1 MNGIVVIDKPAGLT
15 SHDVVSK
22 VKKILGTRKAG
33 HTGTLDPMATG
44 VLPVCLDEATKL
56 AQFLTAENKT
66 YRATMLLGIET
77 NTQDIEGDVIKKSD
91 RTVSEEEIRMT
102 LGRFVGKIKQVPPAF
117 SALKHKGRPLYQYA
131 REGTFPD
138 VAARD
143 VEIYRLEVLD
153 ISYPYVTFETDCS
166 KGTYVRTICSDAG
179 KEMGCGACLSGLRRL
194 RSGFF
199 TEAMAVT
206 LQDDLS
212 EGKKKEL
219 LTKMLTMAESLPEFT
234 EIKVSEAMAEKL
246 KNGFQPDVDMMR
258 PNVLPFLAVGDMVK
272 FVNHRGDLVAVA
284 EMLLPQSAMAGQ
296 DGKSQAARML
306 RVFNDISQ

>member
-1 MNGIVVIDKPAGLT
+1 
-15 SHDVVSK
+15 
-22 VKKILGTRKAG
+22 
-33 HTGTLDPMATG
+33 
-44 VLPVCLDEATKL
+44 
-56 AQFLTAENKT
+56 
-66 YRATMLLGIET
+66 
-77 NTQDIEGDVIKKSD
+77 
-91 RTVSEEEIRMT
+91 MT

-166 KGTYVRTICSDAG
+166 KGTYIRTICSDAG

-296 DGKSQAARML
+296 DGKSQAARIL
-306 RVFNDISQ
+306 RVFNYISQ